1 MAAFERQGREMLIGA
16 AIIVALVAGALAIFF
31 LEPFLGHFR
40 HDDEIVAVL
49 PEAPKLAAGADVWIG
64 GKQVGRV
71 TKVAFMPFH
80 GDTMAR
86 IAATLEFPHDVHY
99 LIRKDSHIRLT
110 SARIIGAPVI
120 DISPGSPQAP
130 IIEHGDTLYMPVLT
144 TLVGLDEKAVI
155 IAAAMDSAL
164 KEVKKL
170 AGPAKARMASLTP
183 VMRNM
188 SAAQTQLASLMDALQ
203 NGPVAQY
210 MRGGKLMAE
219 VASLQRTA
227 AALGPAFSNAR
238 SNMSGASGTQI
249 RSSLE
254 HMQANAERL
263 STAIDRLQKLMQ
275 DNNGTAYRMTADS
288 ALLKTLQQARAQL
301 DSLIIEAKKNP
312 LKFVM

>member
-1 MAAFERQGREMLIGA
+1 MAAFERQGREMWIGG
-16 AIIVALVAGALAIFF
+16 AIIFVLVSVALGIFF
-31 LEPFLGHFR
+31 LEPFLAQFR
-40 HDDEIVAVL
+40 HDDHIVAVL
-49 PEAPKLAAGADVWIG
+49 PEAPKLAAGAEVWIG
-64 GKQVGRV
+64 GKKVGRV
-71 TKVAFMPFH
+71 TEVVFMPFH

-99 LIRKDSHIRLT
+99 LVRQDSHIRLT
-110 SARIIGAPVI
+110 SARIIGMPVI
-120 DISPGSPQAP
+120 DISPGSASSPM
-130 IIEHGDTLYMPVLT
+130 IDHGDTLYMAQLA
-144 TLVGLDEKAVI
+144 TLVGLDEKATI
-155 IAAAMDSAL
+155 IAAAMDTAL
-164 KEVKKL
+164 REVRKL

-188 SAAQTQLASLMDALQ
+188 SAAQTELALLMDDLQ

-210 MRGGKLMAE
+210 MRGGKLME
-219 VASLQRTA
+219 QVASLQKTA

-238 SNMSGASGTQI
+238 TNLSGSGANVRT
-249 RSSLE
+249 SLE

-263 STAIDRLQKLMQ
+263 SNAIDHLQKLMVE
-275 DNNGTAYRMTADS
+275 NNGTLYRMSAGS